1 MLCAGDRQGE
11 VTTMGGV
18 DGMDRR
24 NGRARPDRHADRDG
38 SDPLVQPDPRTVG
51 VWDVALALVATT
63 MLLGEAVAE
72 DTGSPLPLVLAG
84 AIGSSL
90 AWRRRFPL
98 GSYLVSS
105 AALLTIAGFFYDA
118 GLYPFPNAVGL
129 YSVGAFATRPR
140 AVVGLIVGLVGVASY
155 WALVPPVDVLWLPG
169 VLVASWALAWVAG
182 QGEAHRRR
190 AAAELARRVREADA
204 RRESERAA
212 AVAEERTRIA
222 HEVHDIVG
230 HALNVMV
237 LQAGAGRR
245 VLERDPAA
253 SAAALATVE
262 SVGREALAELD
273 GALDALDAPALRRP
287 SRGLAD
293 LDELVRRFTAAGVDV
308 ELRVAPAPRPL
319 PADVDHAL
327 YRVAQEALTNVVKH
341 APGAPAEVEL
351 TWSDDAVQLRVS
363 DGASTAGPADASGR
377 GLVGIRDRVEALGGR
392 VDAGPDPR
400 GGWSVQCT
408 VPVAR

>member
-1 MLCAGDRQGE
+1 MDEADRG
-11 VTTMGGV
+11 
-18 DGMDRR
+18 
-24 NGRARPDRHADRDG
+24 ARPDRPAGTDH
-38 SDPLVQPDPRTVG
+38 SDALLERDPRAVRA
-51 VWDVALALVATT
+51 WDVALALVATA

-72 DTGSPLPLVLAG
+72 DTGSPVPLVLAV
-84 AIGSSL
+84 AMGSSL
-90 AWRRRFPL
+90 AWRRRYPL

-105 AALLTIAGFFYDA
+105 AALLTIAAAFYDA
-118 GLYPFPNAVGL
+118 GLYPYPNAIGL
-129 YSVGAFATRPR
+129 YSVGAFATRPK
-140 AVVGLIVGLVGVASY
+140 AVVGLVVGLVGVASY
-155 WALVPPVDVLWLPG
+155 WALVPPVDVPWLPG
-169 VLVASWALAWVAG
+169 ILVAGWALAWVAG

-190 AAAELARRVREADA
+190 AAAELARRVRDADA

-245 VLERDPAA
+245 VLERDPDA

-273 GALDALDAPALRRP
+273 GALDALDGPALRRP
-287 SRGLAD
+287 SRGVAD
-293 LDELVRRFTAAGVDV
+293 LDELVSRFTAAGVRI

-319 PADVDHAL
+319 PVEVDHAL

-341 APGAPAEVEL
+341 APGAPAEVEV
-351 TWSDDAVQLRVS
+351 TWSDDAVHLRVS
-363 DGASTAGPADASGR
+363 DGASPSAGPADASGR
-377 GLVGIRDRVEALGGR
+377 GLVGIRERVEGAGGR

-400 GGWSVQCT
+400 GGWSVRCT
-408 VPVAR
+408 LPVGR